1 MKICDFLL
9 YDPRSLTRGC
19 VKFGPGA
26 VSAAEGPD
34 FARPP
39 MGSVTPLATRQP
51 LSGPSDASRIVR
63 QSGWHGTRRR
73 GSGCC
78 CLRPIRHGSE
88 GRCDQVRS
96 PRGQSRRRRNRGR
109 GALPLIDAGAA
120 PCLGVPEVVQ
130 PLRNACNEKRP
141 EAGKPRAQLASLHF
155 GNIYS
160 RAMPPSM
167 LNCIFIFESQFVRST
182 GRRTI
187 LSANCPC

>member
-1 MKICDFLL
+1 MGS
-9 YDPRSLTRGC
+9 DPRSEFRGC

-26 VSAAEGPD
+26 VSPAK
-34 FARPP
+34 PP
-39 MGSVTPLATRQP
+39 NFRTAPGLVTRSATRR
-51 LSGPSDASRIVR
+51 GPQGSSCAGRIAA
-63 QSGWHGTRRR
+63 QFAWHGTRRR

-167 LNCIFIFESQFVRST
+167 LNCIFIVESQFVRST
-182 GRRTI
+182 ARRTI
-187 LSANCPC
+187 LAANCPC

>member
-1 MKICDFLL
+1 MGNIDFLRS
-9 YDPRSLTRGC
+9 DPRSEFRGC
-19 VKFGPGA
+19 EKFGPSA
-26 VSAAEGPD
+26 VSAPQVLD
-34 FARPP
+34 YARPP
-39 MGSVTPLATRQP
+39 HGSVTPSAIRPP
-51 LSGPSDASRIVR
+51 LSGPSGAARIVR
-63 QSGWHGTRRR
+63 QSAWRGTQSK
-73 GSGCC
+73 GSGCYC
-78 CLRPIRHGSE
+78 PRPTRHGLAAQC
-88 GRCDQVRS
+88 GQVRS

-167 LNCIFIFESQFVRST
+167 LNCIFIVESQFVRST
-182 GRRTI
+182 ARRTI
-187 LSANCPC
+187 LAANCPC